1 MKVLI
6 TGASGFIG
14 RHVLKCLQNSNID
27 VVLAGRNIPAGFLG
41 DFIKADLLELS
52 DFKNLVSK
60 ANASHLIHL
69 AWYAEH
75 GSYWSSSLN
84 LRWVEASIKLTEAFC
99 ASGGQHIVAAGTCA
113 EYDWSYGYCIEE
125 KTPLIPATLYG
136 TSKDATR
143 RLLMAICANHKVT
156 CSWGRIFMP
165 YGPGE
170 DSRRLI
176 PSLNNVFNLKQPPF
190 AVGSYSFR
198 DLLHVQDVASGF
210 MSLLTSRAHGEFNI
224 CSGIPTQI
232 SEVINLLARAQNQDP
247 RIMFEHSVSR
257 IGEPHMI
264 VGENKKLALLGWS
277 VKHRL
282 EDLYKY
288 LE

>member
-14 RHVLKCLQNSNID
+14 TYVLKCLQSSNID
-27 VVLAGRNIPAGFLG
+27 AVVVGRTRPASYLG
-41 DFIKADLLELS
+41 DFIKTDLLEIS
-52 DFKNLVSK
+52 DFNNLISK

-75 GSYWSSSLN
+75 GSYWTSSLN
-84 LRWVEASIKLTEAFC
+84 LRWVESTIKLAEAFC
-99 ASGGQHIVAAGTCA
+99 LAGGQHIVAAGTCA

-143 RLLMAICANHKVT
+143 RLLMALCAIHKVT

-176 PSLNNVFNLKQPPF
+176 PALNDVFNLKLPPF
-190 AVGSYSFR
+190 AVSSYSFR
-198 DLLHVQDVASGF
+198 DLLHVEDVASGF
-210 MSLLTSRAHGEFNI
+210 ISLLASGANGEFNI

-232 SEVINLLARAQNQDP
+232 SEVIKLLANAQNQDP
-247 RIMFEHSVSR
+247 RIVLDHSVSR
-257 IGEPHMI
+257 IGEPLML
-264 VGENKKLALLGWS
+264 VGENKKLTLLGW
-277 VKHRL
+277 VAKHKL
-282 EDLYKY
+282 AELCNYF
-288 LE
+288 

>member
-14 RHVLKCLQNSNID
+14 RHVLKCIQNSNID

-52 DFKNLVSK
+52 NFKNLVSK

-75 GSYWSSSLN
+75 GSYWNSSLN
-84 LRWVEASIKLTEAFC
+84 LRWVEASIKLAEAFC
-99 ASGGQHIVAAGTCA
+99 AAGGQHIVAAGTCA
-113 EYDWSYGYCIEE
+113 EYDWNYGYCIEE
-125 KTPLIPATLYG
+125 KTPIIPATLYG

-143 RLLMAICANHKVT
+143 RLLMALCAIHKVT
-156 CSWGRIFMP
+156 CSWGRVFMP

-176 PSLNNVFNLKQPPF
+176 PKLNNVFGLKQPPF
-190 AVGSYSFR
+190 SVGSYSFR
-198 DLLHVQDVASGF
+198 DLLHVEDVAAAFVKLLASG
-210 MSLLTSRAHGEFNI
+210 AHGEFNI

-232 SEVINLLARAQNQDP
+232 SQVINLLAKARNQDP
-247 RIMFEHSVSR
+247 RIIFEHSAIR
-257 IGEPHMI
+257 IGEPLML
-264 VGENKKLALLGWS
+264 VGENKKLTSLGWKA
-277 VKHRL
+277 KHKL
-282 EDLYKY
+282 EDLCNY
-288 LE
+288 LQ

>member
-14 RHVLKCLQNSNID
+14 RHLLKCLQSSNID
-27 VVLAGRNIPAGFLG
+27 VVVVGRVRPAGYLG
-41 DFIKADLLELS
+41 DFINVDLLELS
-52 DFKNLVSK
+52 DFSGLISK

-75 GSYWSSSLN
+75 GSYWTSSLN
-84 LRWVEASIKLTEAFC
+84 FRWVESTIKLAEAFC
-99 ASGGQHIVAAGTCA
+99 EAGGQHIVAAGTCA

-125 KTPLIPATLYG
+125 RTPLIPATLYG
-136 TSKDATR
+136 TAKDATR
-143 RLLMAICANHKVT
+143 RLLMSLCATHNVT

-176 PSLNNVFNLKQPPF
+176 PALNNVFNFKQPPF
-190 AVGSYSFR
+190 AVGSSSFR
-198 DLLHVQDVASGF
+198 DLLHVEDVASGF

-232 SEVINLLARAQNQDP
+232 SEVIRLLANAQNQDP
-247 RIMFEHSVSR
+247 RIVLDHSVLR
-257 IGEPHMI
+257 NGEPLML
-264 VGENKKLALLGWS
+264 VGENKKLISLGWTE
-277 VKHRL
+277 KHKL
-282 EDLYKY
+282 EDICNY
-288 LE
+288 LQ

>member
-14 RHVLKCLQNSNID
+14 SYVLKCLESSNIN
-27 VVLAGRNIPAGFLG
+27 VVVVGRTRPAGYLG
-41 DFIKADLLELS
+41 DFIKTDLLEIS
-52 DFKNLVSK
+52 DFNNLIFN

-75 GSYWSSSLN
+75 GSYWTSSLN
-84 LRWVEASIKLTEAFC
+84 LRWVESTIKLAEAFC
-99 ASGGQHIVAAGTCA
+99 LAGGQHIVAAGTCA
-113 EYDWSYGYCIEE
+113 EYDWTYGYCIEE

-136 TSKDATR
+136 ASKDAAR
-143 RLLMAICANHKVT
+143 RLLMSLCAIHKVT

-176 PSLNNVFNLKQPPF
+176 PALNDVFNLKLPPF

-198 DLLHVQDVASGF
+198 DLLHVEDVASGF
-210 MSLLTSRAHGEFNI
+210 ISLLDSRAHGEFNI
-224 CSGIPTQI
+224 CSGNPTQI
-232 SEVINLLARAQNQDP
+232 SEVIKLLANARDQDP
-247 RIMFEHSVSR
+247 GIVLDHSVSR
-257 IGEPHMI
+257 IGEPLML
-264 VGENKKLALLGWS
+264 VGDNKKLTMLGWV
-277 VKHRL
+277 VKHKL
-282 EDLYKY
+282 AELCNY
-288 LE
+288 L

>member
-14 RHVLKCLQNSNID
+14 RHLLKCLQSSNID
-27 VVLAGRNIPAGFLG
+27 VVLAGRNNPAGYPG
-41 DFIKADLLELS
+41 DFIKADLLETT
-52 DFKNLVSK
+52 DFNNLIFK
-60 ANASHLIHL
+60 ANATHLIHL

-84 LRWVEASIKLTEAFC
+84 LRWVETTIKLVQAFC
-99 ASGGQHIVAAGTCA
+99 SAGGKHIVAAGTCA

-170 DSRRLI
+170 DVRRLI
-176 PSLNNVFNLKQPPF
+176 PALNNVFTLKQPPF

-198 DLLHVQDVASGF
+198 DLLHVEDVAAAF
-210 MSLLTSRAHGEFNI
+210 VKLLTSGAHGEFNI
-224 CSGIPTQI
+224 CSGTPTQI
-232 SEVINLLARAQNQDP
+232 SEVIKLLANARNQDP
-247 RIMFEHSVSR
+247 KIVLDHSISR
-257 IGEPHMI
+257 TGEPLVL
-264 VGENKKLALLGWS
+264 VGDNKKLAMLGWIA
-277 VKHRL
+277 KHEL
-282 EDLYKY
+282 ADLCNY
-288 LE
+288 L

>member
-14 RHVLKCLQNSNID
+14 NHVLKCLQNLNID
-27 VVLAGRNIPAGFLG
+27 VVTVGRIRPAAYLG
-41 DFIKADLLELS
+41 DFIKADLLELG
-52 DFKNLVSK
+52 DFNKLISN
-60 ANASHLIHL
+60 ANATHLIHL

-84 LRWVEASIKLTEAFC
+84 LRWVESTIKLVEAFC
-99 ASGGQHIVAAGTCA
+99 LAGGQHIIAAGTCA

-125 KTPLIPATLYG
+125 KTPLMPATLYG

-143 RLLMAICANHKVT
+143 RLLMSLCAIYKAT
-156 CSWGRIFMP
+156 CSWGRIFTP

-190 AVGSYSFR
+190 EVGCFSFR
-198 DLLHVQDVASGF
+198 DLLHVEDVAAGF
-210 MSLLTSRAHGEFNI
+210 ITLLTSGAHGEFNI
-224 CSGIPTQI
+224 CSGKPTQI
-232 SEVINLLARAQNQDP
+232 SDVIKLLAKERNQNPKIVLD
-247 RIMFEHSVSR
+247 HCVSR
-257 IGEPHMI
+257 VGEPPI
-264 VGENKKLALLGWS
+264 LVGENKKLSLLGWTA
-277 VKHRL
+277 KHKL
-282 EDLYKY
+282 TDLCNY
-288 LE
+288 L

>member
-14 RHVLKCLQNSNID
+14 RHLLKCLQSSNID
-27 VVLAGRNIPAGFLG
+27 VVLVGRNKPAGYLE
-41 DFIKADLLELS
+41 DFIEADLLGTT
-52 DFKNLVSK
+52 DFNNLIFK
-60 ANASHLIHL
+60 ANATHLIHL

-84 LRWVEASIKLTEAFC
+84 LRWVETTIKLVQAFC
-99 ASGGQHIVAAGTCA
+99 SAGGKHIVAAGTCA

-170 DSRRLI
+170 DVRRLI
-176 PSLNNVFNLKQPPF
+176 PALNNVFTLKQPPF

-198 DLLHVQDVASGF
+198 DLLHVEDVAAAF
-210 MSLLTSRAHGEFNI
+210 VKLLTSGAHGEFNI
-224 CSGIPTQI
+224 CSGTPTQI
-232 SEVINLLARAQNQDP
+232 SEVIKLLANARNQDP
-247 RIMFEHSVSR
+247 KIVLDHSISR
-257 IGEPHMI
+257 TGEPLVL
-264 VGENKKLALLGWS
+264 VGDNKKLAMLGWIA
-277 VKHRL
+277 KHEL
-282 EDLYKY
+282 ADLCNY
-288 LE
+288 L